1 MPVRHPFP
9 LRWNDNDQYGHMN
22 NTVYYEAMD
31 TAVNAW
37 MIREAGLDPAGGVI
51 GVCAASE
58 CRYLESASFP
68 DELEVDIAVGRLGN
82 TSVTWDLAIVRRG
95 AADRGKPLA
104 HGSFT
109 HVFVDRATRRPVPIP
124 APVRTAVTE
133 WMGPLTGRRTVP
145 PAPS

>member
-37 MIREAGLDPAGGVI
+37 MVREAGLDPAGDVI

-58 CRYLESASFP
+58 CRFMESAAFP
-68 DELEVDIAVGRLGN
+68 EELEVDIAVGRLGN
-82 TSVTWDLAIVRRG
+82 TSVTWDLAILRAG

-104 HGSFT
+104 RGSFT
-109 HVFVDRATRRPVPIP
+109 HVFVDRAKRRPVPIP
-124 APVRTAVTE
+124 ASIRSAVTE
-133 WMGPLTGRRTVP
+133 RMAPPTGG
-145 PAPS
+145 